1 VLPRETR
8 QLELKS
14 SSQMQRN
21 VEQKERA
28 FTWVSR
34 ALHSDVK
41 SKVKGNN
48 PFYSSPAFLDDFAF
62 DRVPVGPTAF
72 KNLARGMLGYCCARA
87 MASLPLAI
95 FSAESMS
102 DALGHRAS

>member
-1 VLPRETR
+1 
-8 QLELKS
+8 
-14 SSQMQRN
+14 
-21 VEQKERA
+21 
-28 FTWVSR
+28 
-34 ALHSDVK
+34 
-41 SKVKGNN
+41 
-48 PFYSSPAFLDDFAF
+48 
-62 DRVPVGPTAF
+62 VGPTAF